1 MAEPWTRA
9 IRKELTMEAENGQV
23 TLLLRQLQDGR
34 KDAAEQLVPLVYEEL
49 RQRAAA
55 FMRHERSDHTLQ
67 ATELV
72 HEAYRRLV
80 DNPGNIN
87 NRAHFFA
94 IAARAM
100 RRILVDHARARKAA
114 KRGAGGHKLPVDDVT
129 LVTPEQSI
137 EVLALNQALDQLAE
151 VDEQQSRI
159 VELRYFGGL
168 SEEETAQVL
177 GISSK
182 TVQRDWKVAKAWLYG
197 QLTNSTVNGSEG
209 I

>member
-1 MAEPWTRA
+1 
-9 IRKELTMEAENGQV
+9 MEADTGQV

-34 KDAAEQLVPLVYEEL
+34 QDAAEQLVPLVYEEL

-197 QLTNSTVNGSEG
+197 QLTNSIVNGAEG

>member
-1 MAEPWTRA
+1 
-9 IRKELTMEAENGQV
+9 MEAENGQV

>member
-1 MAEPWTRA
+1 MDADT
-9 IRKELTMEAENGQV
+9 GQV
-23 TLLLRQLQDGR
+23 TLLLRELQDGR
-34 KDAAEQLVPLVYEEL
+34 KDAAEKLVPLVYEEL

-87 NRAHFFA
+87 NKAHFFA

-114 KRGAGGHKLPVDDVT
+114 KRGAGGHKVPVDDVT
-129 LVTPEQSI
+129 LVTPEQSV
-137 EVLALNQALDQLAE
+137 EVLALNEALDQLAE

-182 TVQRDWKVAKAWLYG
+182 TVQRDWKIAKAWLYG
-197 QLTNSTVNGSEG
+197 HLTNSVVNGSE
-209 I
+209 

>member
-1 MAEPWTRA
+1 MDADT
-9 IRKELTMEAENGQV
+9 GQV
-23 TLLLRQLQDGR
+23 TLLLRELQDGR

-55 FMRHERSDHTLQ
+55 FMRHERADHTLQ

-80 DNPGNIN
+80 DNPANIN
-87 NRAHFFA
+87 NKAHFFA

-100 RRILVDHARARKAA
+100 RRILVDHARARRAA
-114 KRGAGGHKLPVDDVT
+114 KRGAGGHKVPVDDVT
-129 LVTPEQSI
+129 LVTPEQSV
-137 EVLALNQALDQLAE
+137 EVLALNEALDKLAG

-182 TVQRDWKVAKAWLYG
+182 TVQRDWKIAKAWLYG
-197 QLTNSTVNGSEG
+197 HLTNSAVNGSE
-209 I
+209 

>member
-1 MAEPWTRA
+1 MDADT
-9 IRKELTMEAENGQV
+9 GQV
-23 TLLLRQLQDGR
+23 TLLLRDLQDGR
-34 KDAAEQLVPLVYEEL
+34 KDAAEKLVPLVYEEL

-87 NRAHFFA
+87 NKAHFFA

-114 KRGAGGHKLPVDDVT
+114 KRGAGGHKVPVDDVT
-129 LVTPEQSI
+129 LVTPEQSV
-137 EVLALNQALDQLAE
+137 EVLALNEALDQLAE

-182 TVQRDWKVAKAWLYG
+182 TVQRDWKIAKAWLYG
-197 QLTNSTVNGSEG
+197 HLTNSVVNGSE
-209 I
+209 